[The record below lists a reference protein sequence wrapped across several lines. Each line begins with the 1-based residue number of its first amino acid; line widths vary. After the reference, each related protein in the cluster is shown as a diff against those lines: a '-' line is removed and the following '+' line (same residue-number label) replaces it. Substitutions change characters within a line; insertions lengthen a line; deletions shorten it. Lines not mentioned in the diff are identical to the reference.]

1 MPTGTGSTLRKV
13 VLALGATEGLAL
25 LVFVAV
31 MLQSSDPLGKAI
43 GQGMA
48 QLAAVPL
55 LVCIVPGLG
64 LGLVNRWLPAALV
77 LLLIAI
83 PVGFVLWR
91 FA

>member
-1 MPTGTGSTLRKV
+1 MRAV
-13 VLALGATEGLAL
+13 VQRVSQASVSIE
-25 LVFVAV
+25 
-31 MLQSSDPLGKAI
+31 GKAVGAI
-43 GQGMA
+43 GRGVA

-55 LVCIVPGLG
+55 VLCIVPGLG

-77 LLLIAI
+77 QLLIAI